1 MTVFRFR
8 SPSESLSACC
18 LLLVL
23 SHAAVGGQV
32 VYPAKGQSPEQQKQ
46 DESECYTWAVGQTG
60 YDPAN
65 PPPMPTATAPSA
77 QPSGPTGARARGA
90 LGGALIG
97 EIADGDTG
105 DAALAGAVI
114 GGSRE
119 RRDRRQAEQQVQS
132 QAQAQQAAAMEDRQA
147 AEAQFSKARAA
158 CLEGRG
164 YSVK

>member
-1 MTVFRFR
+1 MTRCRFR
-8 SPSESLSACC
+8 H
-18 LLLVL
+18 VL
-23 SHAAVGGQV
+23 MTHCVFLMVLATGAPGAQV
-32 VYPAKGQSPEQQKQ
+32 VYPAKGQSAEQQKQ
-46 DESECYTWAVGQTG
+46 DEAACYAWAVEQSG
-60 YDPAN
+60 YDPAS
-65 PPPMPTATAPSA
+65 PPPMPAASAPAA
-77 QPSGPTGARARGA
+77 QPAGPTGARARGA

-119 RRDRRQAEQQVQS
+119 RRDRRHAQQ
-132 QAQAQQAAAMEDRQA
+132 QAQAQTQAEQAAAMEQRKA
-147 AEAQFSKARAA
+147 GEAQFSKARAA